1 MYSTLA
7 HSGKHRC
14 IAVWIAVPLGPLS
27 LLSQLCRCY
36 ELTLQEGILEMW
48 HGNWVLWL
56 LACFSCPNVSNID
69 HLGKNNKL
77 KTAGMSKVQRLQCF
91 NLPFGSCKT
100 AYRSGAVEME
110 WTEGEH
116 TKRKTKKTEKIS
128 DFLHPWQRE
137 WKEPGEKQSKV
148 WFESSSTKK

>member
-1 MYSTLA
+1 MYSTLS

-14 IAVWIAVPLGPLS
+14 IAVWSAVPLDPLP
-27 LLSQLCRCY
+27 LLSQLGRCY

-48 HGNWVLWL
+48 HSNQVLWL
-56 LACFSCPNVSNID
+56 LACFSCPNVSNTD
-69 HLGKNNKL
+69 HPGKNKP
-77 KTAGMSKVQRLQCF
+77 KTAGISKVQRLQCF

-116 TKRKTKKTEKIS
+116 TKKKTKKIEKIS
-128 DFLHPWQRE
+128 DILHSWQRE

-148 WFESSSTKK
+148 WFEPPSTKK